1 MKHEFFRVLTVQIEK
16 IKNEINNNIEMLSRK
31 IAQACKEYNIEKA
44 NSFFQQTLFTVRI
57 GKLLT
62 DLFPSSKQTDKQ
74 VFVVSSMFL
83 RDSYNLLNIDK
94 RIESLHFLTGPCIG
108 NVSVLDRIVDFEKE
122 VQTSVF
128 AKGKSDS
135 VSKVLIELA
144 RYEHKLHGC
153 FHVHPGNGAG
163 ATLPSST
170 DLKLQE
176 NFDRGGY
183 KVLHAIFSRD
193 GYIRFYSSLDFEI
206 QIYGKGL
213 EVKNDGK
220 LYRFVEVS

>member
-1 MKHEFFRVLTVQIEK
+1 MKNEFFKFLTVGIEK
-16 IKNEINNNIEMLSRK
+16 IKNEINSNIEMLSKK
-31 IAQACKEYNIEKA
+31 IAQACKEHNTEKA
-44 NSFFQQTLFTVRI
+44 NSSFQQALFTGNI

-62 DLFPSSKQTDKQ
+62 DLIPSTTQTDKH

-94 RIESLHFLTGPCIG
+94 KIESLHFLTGPRIG
-108 NVSVLDRIVDFEKE
+108 NISVLDRIVDFEKE

-135 VSKVLIELA
+135 VSEVLIELA

-153 FHVHPGNGAG
+153 FHIHPGNGAE

-170 DLKLQE
+170 DLKLQQ

-193 GYIRFYSSLDFEI
+193 GYVRFYSSLDFEI

-213 EVKNDGK
+213 EVKKDGE

>member
-1 MKHEFFRVLTVQIEK
+1 MEHGFFRFLTVKTEK
-16 IKNEINNNIEMLSRK
+16 IKHEINNNVEMLSRK
-31 IAQACKEYNIEKA
+31 IAQACKEYNIDKA
-44 NSFFQQTLFTVRI
+44 HFFFQQTLFSGKI

-62 DLFPSSKQTDKQ
+62 DSLPSTTQTTKQL
-74 VFVVSSMFL
+74 FVVSSMFL

-94 RIESLHFLTGPCIG
+94 RIESLHFLTGPRLG

-122 VQTSVF
+122 TQTSVF

-153 FHVHPGNGAG
+153 FHIHPGNGAA
-163 ATLPSST
+163 ATLPSAT
-170 DLKLQE
+170 DLKLQQ
-176 NFDRGGY
+176 NFDKGGY
-183 KVLHAIFSRD
+183 KVVHAIFSRD

-206 QIYGKGL
+206 QIYGKGV
-213 EVKNDGK
+213 EVKNDGE

>member
-1 MKHEFFRVLTVQIEK
+1 MGHEFFRFLTMQIEK
-16 IKNEINNNIEMLSRK
+16 MKHEIDSNIEMLSRK
-31 IAQACKEYNIEKA
+31 IAQACKEYNTEKA
-44 NSFFQQTLFTVRI
+44 NSFFQQTLFTGKI

-62 DLFPSSKQTDKQ
+62 DLLPTTQTDKP
-74 VFVVSSMFL
+74 VFVISSMFL

-94 RIESLHFLTGPCIG
+94 KIESLHFLTGPRIG
-108 NVSVLDRIVDFEKE
+108 NVNVLDRIVDFEKE

-128 AKGKSDS
+128 AKGKSGS

-144 RYEHKLHGC
+144 KHEHKLLGC
-153 FHVHPGNGAG
+153 FHVHPGNGAT

-170 DLKLQE
+170 DLTLQQ

-193 GYIRFYSSLDFEI
+193 GYVRFYSSLDFEI

-213 EVKNDGK
+213 EVKNDGE